1 MIFLFLAL
9 LAATIT
15 PPLFAENDSAQESS
29 TFGDRKKEAFQ
40 TESDKRIIDV
50 KKSPPRETEA
60 KNDAQSW
67 RERMFPS
74 GVMRAGDPS
83 QTASP
88 TGSALPENK
97 FVGVYTLS
105 NSTLRNYDRFTPQLI
120 EFYKKNRAIFEVVF
134 VPSGFSESGAR
145 NLSEEMPWL
154 MSPLNASVD
163 IPNGNYYGNSRT
175 TLRGTYL
182 YVFAPDG
189 TPLDC
194 IHDVNTREIYDTRLH
209 GNLQKKM
216 NDWLEANGRGNEVV
230 PLETV
235 EFRWSKILP
244 ENSLEAY
251 DEISSRDKKTKDK
264 NASMSRDL
272 NGKFVGFCRAPAYEK
287 KSFQTEL
294 IEFYRQNSADIE
306 FITSQTGRD
315 TSAAVEHLPWLQFVD
330 GKAPDLVPKLDAC
343 GITVFAPDGTFLLHI
358 SGYEKRDSI
367 QDRKLLRLRERM
379 DEWLKEH
386 GRSSNRDPDKQAEKK
401 SATASIWEDLFP
413 DGLIKIG
420 QSPTLANSR
429 LTSRLN
435 GKFVAFCDYQATM
448 ILTFSSGDRK
458 HRSKRNRSTIG
469 NVLQHEES
477 KALLDFYARNKKYIE
492 IVESP
497 SDYSS
502 RDGDSRY
509 WQSVRAHRILA
520 RKATWLAV
528 PKDGK
533 TSIHTEPY
541 CINVFAPDGTLFM
554 EFFRRDIIDEK
565 KFRESLKKLENK
577 MQIWLKENR

>member
-1 MIFLFLAL
+1 
-9 LAATIT
+9 
-15 PPLFAENDSAQESS
+15 
-29 TFGDRKKEAFQ
+29 
-40 TESDKRIIDV
+40 
-50 KKSPPRETEA
+50 
-60 KNDAQSW
+60 
-67 RERMFPS
+67 MFPS

-88 TGSALPENK
+88 NRLALLENK

-216 NDWLEANGRGNEVV
+216 NDWLEANGRGNEAV

-251 DEISSRDKKTKDK
+251 DEISSRDKKAKGK
-264 NASMSRDL
+264 NASPSRNLD
-272 NGKFVGFCRAPAYEK
+272 GKFIGFIGSCRTSVYGK
-287 KSFQTEL
+287 NSFQTEL
-294 IEFYRQNSADIE
+294 IDFYRKNSADIE

-315 TSAAVEHLPWLQFVD
+315 TSATVEHLPWLQFVD
-330 GKAPDLVPKLDAC
+330 GKAPGFVPQLTSC

-358 SGYEKRDSI
+358 SGHEKRDSI
-367 QDRKLLRLRERM
+367 RDSSVRVRLRERM

-386 GRSSNRDPDKQAEKK
+386 GRSSNREPDKQAEKK

-420 QSPTLANSR
+420 QSPTSANML
-429 LTSRLN
+429 LTSRLE
-435 GKFVAFCDYQATM
+435 GKFVAYCAYNAAM
-448 ILTFSSGDRK
+448 NLSYSNSSSGLSSSSYMRE
-458 HRSKRNRSTIG
+458 R
-469 NVLQHEES
+469 

-497 SDYSS
+497 SGYSS
-502 RDGDSRY
+502 RDTDSHY
-509 WQSVRAHRILA
+509 WQSVRKRRVPA
-520 RKATWLAV
+520 RKASWLAV
-528 PKDGK
+528 PKNGTTRIYSTD
-533 TSIHTEPY
+533 SSSPF
-541 CINVFAPDGTLFM
+541 INVYAPDGTLFM
-554 EFFRRDIIDEK
+554 EFRYSNIYDEG